1 MILLPLRSNLQSTV
15 SLPVPA
21 VCVHTDAHT
30 CTYIY
35 TDMCVCVCV
44 CVCVYTPHSRE
55 VQLGRADV
63 QEVMLMIHQEL
74 FLPLT

>member
-21 VCVHTDAHT
+21 VCMHTDAHT
-30 CTYIY
+30 CIHIY
-35 TDMCVCVCV
+35 TDVCVCV
-44 CVCVYTPHSRE
+44 CVCTPLSRE

-63 QEVMLMIHQEL
+63 QEVMPMIHQEL